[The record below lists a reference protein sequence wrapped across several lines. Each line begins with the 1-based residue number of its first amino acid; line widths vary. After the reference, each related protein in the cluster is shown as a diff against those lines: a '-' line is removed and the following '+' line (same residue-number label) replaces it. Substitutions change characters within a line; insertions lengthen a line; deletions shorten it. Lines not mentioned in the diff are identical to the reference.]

1 MKQFWVKFNDKHMG
15 EYELKLFYK
24 SLEECKKHNL
34 TAINI
39 EECLDY
45 SYLEYIDKIKE
56 NGTKIS
62 DNFYKVS
69 IDNGFILVKFCE
81 EDDLLLD
88 LVEYQKHMNGILGSD
103 LGWTWLNPKDFYEK
117 YVKND
122 ISNMELYSF
131 RRYGE
136 PKLSKPKELKGIKQ
150 SFTVEFIPEKC
161 KCQCFVKDND
171 LYIKHRDYFS
181 KPLEVEQ
188 EDFDKP
194 LDYLCKKYLGKH
206 KSGKFVYSDCFG
218 EIILRNEAWIKVNNI
233 IPKVDIMEELT
244 MGEYLF
250 KLFRNMTGLR
260 EIDFSDGTWERFW
273 ENVVKGLYRFL
284 KDKGEM

>member
-1 MKQFWVKFNDKHMG
+1 MKQFLVKFKDKDAK
-15 EYELKLFYK
+15 EYELKLFYR
-24 SLEECKKHNL
+24 SLEECKKQNL

-62 DNFYKVS
+62 DNFYKIT
-69 IDNGFILVKFCE
+69 IDNGFVFVRFYE

-88 LVEYQKHMNGILGSD
+88 FVEYQRHLDGLSGSD
-103 LGWTWLNPKDFYEK
+103 LGWTWLNPKKFYEM
-117 YVKND
+117 YIKND

-131 RRYGE
+131 RCYGE
-136 PKLSKPKELKGIKQ
+136 PKLPKPKELKGIKQ
-150 SFTVEFIPEKC
+150 SFAVDFIEDKC
-161 KCQCFVKDND
+161 RCQCFVKDND

-194 LDYLCKKYLGKH
+194 LDYLCKKYLDKY

-233 IPKVDIMEELT
+233 IPKVDIMNSFS

-250 KLFRNMTGLR
+250 RMFKSMTGLR
-260 EIDFSDGTWERFW
+260 ERDFLDTTWERFW
-273 ENVVKGLYRFL
+273 ENVSKELYKFL
-284 KDKGEM
+284 NDKGDK

>member
-194 LDYLCKKYLGKH
+194 LDYLCKKYLDKY

-273 ENVVKGLYRFL
+273 ENVAKGLYRFL

>member
-45 SYLEYIDKIKE
+45 SYFEYIDKIKE
-56 NGTKIS
+56 NETKIS

-194 LDYLCKKYLGKH
+194 LDYLCKKYLDKY